1 LNVDGYED
9 AVMLLDELLCIK
21 INAEARRGL
30 LAIREGLRA
39 GAGLTAADG
48 SRVRRMARTYSGK
61 LQELRE
67 ARERA
72 RCTNGRRRAG
82 LSKQDVD
89 ERVAARERADSE
101 LGF

>member
-1 LNVDGYED
+1 LNVDGYDD

-21 INAEARRGL
+21 INPAVRRDL
-30 LAIREGLRA
+30 LAMRTGLRA
-39 GAGLTAADG
+39 GMGLVAADG
-48 SRVRRMARTYSGK
+48 SRIRRLGQVYGGK
-61 LQELRE
+61 LRELRE

-82 LSKQDVD
+82 LCKQEVE

>member
-1 LNVDGYED
+1 VDSYED

-21 INAEARRGL
+21 VNPIARQGL
-30 LAIREGLRA
+30 LALREGLRA
-39 GAGLTAADG
+39 GAGLAAAEG
-48 SRVRRMARTYSGK
+48 SWLRRLARTYGGK
-61 LQELRE
+61 LRELRV

-72 RCTNGRRRAG
+72 RCTNGRRQAG
-82 LSKQDVD
+82 LSQQDVA

>member
-1 LNVDGYED
+1 LNVDGYDD

-21 INAEARRGL
+21 INPQVRQRL
-30 LAIREGLRA
+30 LALREGLRA
-39 GAGLTAADG
+39 GVGLVAADG
-48 SRVRRMARTYSGK
+48 SWIQRQARTYGGK
-61 LQELRE
+61 LRELRE

-82 LSKQDVD
+82 LTKQDVD

>member
-1 LNVDGYED
+1 VDGYED
-9 AVMLLDELLCIK
+9 VVMLLDELLCIK
-21 INAEARRGL
+21 VQAEVRRGL
-30 LAIREGLRA
+30 LEIRAGLRA
-39 GAGLTAADG
+39 GAGLAAADG
-48 SRVRRMARTYSGK
+48 ARIRRLARTYSGK
-61 LQELRE
+61 LRELRA

-82 LSKQDVD
+82 CSQQDVD